1 MASLSPLHW
10 LSRKLFRAASSSA
23 AIKPSEPSQQP
34 LTQISSSEPA
44 PKPSQPAPALN
55 AKQLIN
61 ELTSDTNLP
70 HEQVAMV
77 VNSCLE
83 KFAKL
88 LNEQND
94 LNSPV
99 LKFTAFTTPAKP
111 ASEGKTAQLEL
122 KFFRITVKPSKPTE
136 TAAN

>member
-1 MASLSPLHW
+1 MASLAPLLW
-10 LSRKLFRAASSSA
+10 LRRKLFRTASSSA
-23 AIKPSEPSQQP
+23 AIKLPEPSQQS
-34 LTQISSSEPA
+34 LAQIFSPEPEL
-44 PKPSQPAPALN
+44 KPSQPAPALS

-70 HEQVAMV
+70 REQVAMV

-83 KFAKL
+83 QFVKL
-88 LNEQND
+88 VNEQSN

-111 ASEGKTAQLEL
+111 ASEGKPAQPEL
-122 KFFRITVKPSKPTE
+122 KFFRITIKPSKPAE
-136 TAAN
+136 TASN

>member
-1 MASLSPLHW
+1 LA
-10 LSRKLFRAASSSA
+10 
-23 AIKPSEPSQQP
+23 
-34 LTQISSSEPA
+34 QISSSEPA
-44 PKPSQPAPALN
+44 PKPSQPAPALI

-83 KFAKL
+83 QFAKL
-88 LNEQND
+88 VNEQSD

-99 LKFTAFTTPAKP
+99 LKFTASITPSKP
-111 ASEGKTAQLEL
+111 ASEGKPAQLEL
-122 KFFRITVKPSKPTE
+122 KFLRITIKPSKPTE
-136 TAAN
+136 TASN

>member
-1 MASLSPLHW
+1 MASLSPLRW
-10 LSRKLFRAASSSA
+10 LRRKLFRGASSSA
-23 AIKPSEPSQQP
+23 AIKPSETSQQP
-34 LTQISSSEPA
+34 LAQISSSESA
-44 PKPSQPAPALN
+44 PKPSQPAPALS

-70 HEQVAMV
+70 HEQVAKV

-83 KFAKL
+83 QFAKL
-88 LNEQND
+88 LNEQSD

-111 ASEGKTAQLEL
+111 ASEGKPAQLEL
-122 KFFRITVKPSKPTE
+122 KFLRITIKPNIPTE
-136 TAAN
+136 TAFN

>member
-1 MASLSPLHW
+1 MTSLSPLHW
-10 LSRKLFRAASSSA
+10 LSRKLFRASSSSA

-44 PKPSQPAPALN
+44 PKPSQPAPALS

-83 KFAKL
+83 QFAKL
-88 LNEQND
+88 LNEQRD
-94 LNSPV
+94 FNSPV

-111 ASEGKTAQLEL
+111 ASEGKPAQLEL
-122 KFFRITVKPSKPTE
+122 KFLRITVKPSRPTE
-136 TAAN
+136 VASN